1 MQDIIRLLPDSL
13 ANQIAAGEVV
23 QRPSSIVKELLEN
36 AIDAKATNISL
47 IIKDSGRTLVQ
58 VIDNGI
64 GMSATDARLCWERHA
79 TSKIKSTEDLFRINT
94 MGFRGEALAS
104 IAAVAQVEMKTK
116 RELDDLGTEIHI
128 EDSEV
133 KKQSVCQSP
142 TGTTIMVKNL
152 FYNVPARR
160 QFLKSNQVEFRHILD
175 EFQRI
180 ALAHYGITFSLY
192 HNGNQLYHLNGGSL
206 AQRIVTMF
214 GKGFQTQLVPM
225 KEDTD
230 LVSFMGYVGRPESS
244 KKQRG
249 EQFFFVNNRF
259 IKSGYLQHAVFSAYE
274 ELIPDGTFPFFA
286 IFITIDP
293 TKVDVNVHP
302 TKQEIKFEDEKIIYN
317 YLRVS
322 SRHALG
328 QYLIRPLLDFDSEQS
343 IEQGL
348 NNNLSTSPNE
358 SKIEHN
364 FYEPPKRDSTSFE
377 GLNMQGGSRK
387 KDDPNLKYWES
398 LYQINK
404 GEPKQH
410 LSGEEDDDDEEEFDV
425 LPSKNNFDEHERL
438 GSKANA
444 DNPLFSNS
452 LDWESVLSES
462 KEPMQVGGRFIV
474 LSIRQGLLVIDQK
487 SAHERILFDHYV
499 ASVKNKQVATQQLL
513 FPVSLRFTV
522 QESEEL
528 EGLVPLLQSFGV
540 DISRLGNQAFV
551 INGLPPEL
559 KLGSE
564 EMFIKAILA
573 RSLLDIDVEN
583 ELIEQM
589 ALTLAQSASVSRGQ
603 LLHVDEMKDISQRLF
618 ESSNILK
625 SPSGKKIW
633 HLITPDQL
641 EFSFN

>member
-116 RELDDLGTEIHI
+116 RDLDDLGTEIHI

-133 KKQSVCQSP
+133 KKQTICQSP
-142 TGTTIMVKNL
+142 TGTSIMVKNL

-160 QFLKSNQVEFRHILD
+160 QFLKSNQVEFRHVLD

-192 HNGNQLYHLNGGSL
+192 HNGNQLYHLSGGSL

-230 LVSFMGYVGRPESS
+230 LVSFMGYIGRPESS

-274 ELIPDGTFPFFA
+274 ELIPDGSFPFFA

-317 YLRVS
+317 YLRVC

-328 QYLIRPLLDFDSEQS
+328 QYLISPLLDFDGEQS
-343 IEQGL
+343 IEHGL
-348 NNNLSTSPNE
+348 TNNSQAIPNE

-364 FYEPPKRDSTSFE
+364 FYENPKRESKSFD
-377 GLNMQGGSRK
+377 GLKMQGGSHK
-387 KDDPNLKYWES
+387 KEDPNLKYWES

-404 GEPKQH
+404 NEPKPN
-410 LSGEEDDDDEEEFDV
+410 LDTEEDDGEEEFDV
-425 LPSKNNFDEHERL
+425 VPSKNNFDEHERL
-438 GSKANA
+438 GSKVNA
-444 DNPLFSNS
+444 DNPLFSS
-452 LDWESVLSES
+452 PLDWSAIVSES
-462 KEPMQVGGRFIV
+462 NDPMQIGGRFIV
-474 LSIRQGLLVIDQK
+474 LSVRQGLLVIDQK

-499 ASVKNKQVATQQLL
+499 TSVKNKQVATQQLL
-513 FPVSLRFTV
+513 FPVSLRFTI

-528 EGLVPLLQSFGV
+528 DSLVPLLQSFGV

-564 EMFIKAILA
+564 EMFIKSILA

-603 LLHVDEMKDISQRLF
+603 LLHTDEMKDIVQRLF
-618 ESSNILK
+618 ESSNMLK
-625 SPSGKKIW
+625 SPSSKKIW
-633 HLITPDQL
+633 NLITPDQL
-641 EFSFN
+641 EFFFN